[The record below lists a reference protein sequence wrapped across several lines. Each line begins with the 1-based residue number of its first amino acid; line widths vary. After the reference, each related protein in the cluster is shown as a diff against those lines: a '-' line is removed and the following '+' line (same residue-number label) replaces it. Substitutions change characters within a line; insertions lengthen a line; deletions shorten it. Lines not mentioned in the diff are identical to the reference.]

1 MRSHS
6 APTVLTTA
14 IARHTANSP
23 DAACASDAPTA
34 RRPAMTI
41 TNEVANP
48 EMAATN
54 PAEIGWRTDV
64 LAMLQ
69 A

>member
-1 MRSHS
+1 
-6 APTVLTTA
+6 
-14 IARHTANSP
+14 
-23 DAACASDAPTA
+23 
-34 RRPAMTI
+34 MTI

-54 PAEIGWRTDV
+54 PAEIGWRTEVRSMD
-64 LAMLQ
+64 Q

>member
-6 APTVLTTA
+6 AATVETTA
-14 IARHTANSP
+14 IAMQTAKRP
-23 DAACASDAPTA
+23 DAACSSSAPTA
-34 RRPAMTI
+34 CSAAMTSA
-41 TNEVANP
+41 NELANP

-54 PAEIGWRTDV
+54 PAEIGWRRDD
-64 LAMLQ
+64 AAIRQ

>member
-1 MRSHS
+1 
-6 APTVLTTA
+6 
-14 IARHTANSP
+14 
-23 DAACASDAPTA
+23 
-34 RRPAMTI
+34 MTS
-41 TNEVANP
+41 TNDVANP